1 MFFVMRADL
10 RVNKWRNW
18 TLKFQ
23 NNSLKIIWE
32 EDLSFI
38 LSLGKKFIVYPA
50 SSSEMGNAK
59 KD

>member
-1 MFFVMRADL
+1 MFFVMGVDL
-10 RVNKWRNW
+10 RVNKWGNW

-50 SSSEMGNAK
+50 PSSEMGNAK